1 MKNFIELD
9 ESKRDDG
16 TGRLEVSRFNK
27 SFAYINIASTRSFYG
42 SLYKCT
48 HKYIYIN
55 IIIYCILRLFNVC

>member
-27 SFAYINIASTRSFYG
+27 SFAYINIASTCSFYG
-42 SLYKCT
+42 LFYKC
-48 HKYIYIN
+48 KYIYIN
-55 IIIYCILRLFNVC
+55 VIIYRILRLFNVC

>member
-42 SLYKCT
+42 LFYKCT

-55 IIIYCILRLFNVC
+55 VIIYRILRLFNVC